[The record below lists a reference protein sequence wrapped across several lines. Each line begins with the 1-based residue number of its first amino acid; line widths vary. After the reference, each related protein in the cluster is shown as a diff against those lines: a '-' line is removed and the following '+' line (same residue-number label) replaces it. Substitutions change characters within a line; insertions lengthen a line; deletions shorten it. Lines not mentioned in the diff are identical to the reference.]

1 MFSHDAEKGCLGAPL
16 FGVGRSKASV
26 WLARRLFDPGGGDP
40 DLHGQSCGGTHKRSC
55 GGTLGVPSLRFIATS
70 LHPPFLGL
78 GRGWFVGNDGNGRSR
93 IISSKHK
100 GEHKACFH
108 KGVGVVGGWCWRF
121 VLACVRNREKST
133 GAGWVRGL
141 SLLTELLGC

>member
-1 MFSHDAEKGCLGAPL
+1 MFLKRLELLGA
-16 FGVGRSKASV
+16 
-26 WLARRLFDPGGGDP
+26 
-40 DLHGQSCGGTHKRSC
+40 GQSGPERLISIATAAYAYAWAGRRARAVAHSDVATSYETF
-55 GGTLGVPSLRFIATS
+55 GEEVATSLRFIATS